1 MRTFLYPSLCLS
13 LMLAFVPA
21 CTEKTPLYKDSQATP
36 EARTEDLLSRMTLA
50 EKISQLEC
58 RWLTLGPIY
67 TDGIPDYAKMAELFP
82 DGIGQLGRVAE
93 NKVAGFSASTL
104 PPREAAEAYNRLQRY
119 FVEHTRLG
127 IPVLVHEE
135 CLHGHQS
142 LWSTNL
148 PIPIGMS
155 CSWDDELYYDAY
167 TMVAR
172 EVRALG
178 GVEVLA
184 PIVDI
189 TRDPRWGRTEE
200 TMGEDPYLV
209 GRLGSIQVKAMQG
222 DTSDGRLAPD
232 KVATTLKHFGVHG
245 ASYGGRNRAPSYAD
259 ELSSLEYY
267 LRPFQMCIEDAHPW
281 NIMISYPE
289 LWGVPAHGNRHL
301 NVDILRGKYGFDGL
315 IVSDYSG
322 IQQLQSFDGVAE
334 SPLEAARMA
343 FTAGVDIEL
352 PDPACYPY
360 LQELVE
366 NGELDERLVD
376 DAVRRILLEKF
387 RAGLFENPYV
397 DPDAADRLVGN
408 DEGRALA
415 YRAAAESIVLLQNRD
430 DVLPFDISRI
440 RRLAVIGPQADEVH
454 LGGYVEAPR
463 QAPSVLEVLREK
475 YGDKIEILH
484 AKGCRITHQ
493 VMPAATQQSPS
504 ALNRAG
510 IFNRPVT
517 VVAQE
522 DEDRRM
528 IEQAVALASQADAI
542 ILCLGSNEDVAKEN
556 GDTPSLE
563 LMGLQNELAKRIG
576 ALGKPTCALIITGT
590 PNNIATVADNVPG
603 VLQCYYPGQEGSY
616 AMVDAIF
623 GNINPSGKLTLSIPR
638 SAGHVPAYYNHKRS
652 SNTRFTV
659 GQQST
664 PLYPFGFGLSY
675 TEFSYSEPRLSADSM
690 SADDTVYASV
700 DVTNVGA
707 IAGDEIVQLYIK
719 DDVSSVSRPVKELK
733 GYQRIHLESGQSQ
746 TVTFPIDRKSL
757 EYYGL
762 DLELHV
768 EPGTFT
774 VMIGP
779 SSLVEKGVKLSVG
792 P

>member
-1 MRTFLYPSLCLS
+1 MSSRLKLPFIFIALT
-13 LMLAFVPA
+13 LAATPVLA
-21 CTEKTPLYKDSQATP
+21 DNIPLYKDSRATP

-50 EKISQLEC
+50 EKISQLQC
-58 RWLTLGPIY
+58 RWLTLGPVY
-67 TDGIPDYAKMAELFP
+67 TDGKPDYAKMGELLP
-82 DGIGQLGRVAE
+82 DGLGQIGRMAE
-93 NKVAGFSASTL
+93 NKVGGFQASTL
-104 PPREAAEAYNRLQRY
+104 PPREAAEAYNLIQRY

-127 IPVLVHEE
+127 IPVMIHEE

-148 PIPIGMS
+148 PVPLGMS
-155 CSWDDELYYDAY
+155 CSWDDALYYEAY
-167 TMVAR
+167 EMVAR

-209 GRLGSIQVKAMQG
+209 GRLGSIQVRAMQG
-222 DTSDGRLAPD
+222 DTSQGFLAPD
-232 KVATTLKHFGVHG
+232 KVAATLKHFGVHG
-245 ASYGGRNRAPSYAD
+245 ASFGGRNRAPSYAD

-289 LWGVPAHGNRHL
+289 LWGVPAHANRHL
-301 NVDILRGKYGFDGL
+301 NTDILRGKYGFDGL

-322 IQQLQSFDGVAE
+322 IQQLQTFDGVAS
-334 SPLEAARMA
+334 SPVEAAYMA

-352 PDPACYPY
+352 PDPAGYQH

-366 NGELDERLVD
+366 SGKLDESLID
-376 DAVRRILLEKF
+376 ESVRRILLEKF
-387 RAGLFENPYV
+387 RAGLFEHPYV
-397 DPDAADRLVGN
+397 DSDAADRLVGN
-408 DEGRALA
+408 EEGRALA

-430 DVLPFDISRI
+430 GVLPFDASKI
-440 RRLAVIGPQADEVH
+440 RTLAVIGPQADEVH

-463 QAPSVLEVLREK
+463 QAPTVLEALRERF
-475 YGDKIEILH
+475 GDKMEILF
-484 AKGCRITHQ
+484 AKGCRITRQ
-493 VMPAATQQSPS
+493 VMQATTSRSPN
-504 ALNRAG
+504 ALNQAG

-517 VVAQE
+517 VVAEE
-522 DEDRRM
+522 DEDREM
-528 IEQAVALASQADAI
+528 IEQAVAIASRADAV
-542 ILCLGSNEDVAKEN
+542 ILCLGSNEQIATEN

-563 LMGLQNELAKRIG
+563 LMGLQNELARRIG

-590 PNNIATVADNVPG
+590 ANNIATVADAVQG
-603 VLQCYYPGQEGSY
+603 VFQCYYLGQEGGY
-616 AMVDAIF
+616 AMADAIF
-623 GNINPSGKLTLSIPR
+623 GKINPSGKLTLSIPR
-638 SAGHVPAYYNHKRS
+638 SAGHIPVYYNHKRS
-652 SNTRFTV
+652 GNSRFTV
-659 GQQST
+659 GQLST

-690 SADDTVYASV
+690 TADGTVYASV
-700 DVTNVGA
+700 DVTNTGSV
-707 IAGDEIVQLYIK
+707 AGDEIVQLYIK

-762 DLELHV
+762 DLKLHV

-774 VMIGP
+774 IMIGP
-779 SSLVEKGVKLSVG
+779 SSLVDTGIKLTVN
-792 P
+792 